1 MILLNSTDLHSLFT
15 SLLPPPDI
23 VVVFSFGRRK
33 QAHQM
38 PVGVHSYP
46 MVSVIV
52 PAYNVEDY
60 VQRALE
66 SIQRQTL
73 TDIEVLVVDDGS
85 TDRTGDIIRQLTRH
99 DLRIVDFHPQNG
111 GAPAARNLAL
121 DHARGKYVFFM
132 DADDWAEPSMLSDL
146 VDLAEN
152 NYLDLAI
159 AGFYIETYYGKSG
172 NNQAHTTELKSC
184 PSAIYPTQHE
194 FRVAA
199 ASLFDQNLLY
209 SPWNKLFVRE
219 RIERLGIRFRNT
231 FMDDFPFVLDY
242 IRDVERVG
250 VTDQAYYHFIRQR
263 EDSETTRWRPGM
275 YEKREEEHGWMLDLY
290 RHWGLEGDPV
300 SMEVV
305 QRRYVERL
313 IGCIENVCNPSCD
326 LPAAE
331 KVSLIE
337 QMITS
342 DRAQL
347 AVELAQPRSRMMRTM
362 LVPIKNKNAQL
373 AYHEGRFI
381 SFVKTHNTKMFATLK
396 SRR

>member
-1 MILLNSTDLHSLFT
+1 
-15 SLLPPPDI
+15 
-23 VVVFSFGRRK
+23 
-33 QAHQM
+33 M
-38 PVGVHSYP
+38 PLGVKSYP
-46 MVSVIV
+46 MVSVII

-60 VQRALE
+60 VRRAIE
-66 SIQRQTL
+66 SVQRQTL
-73 TDIEVLVVDDGS
+73 SDFELLVVDDGS
-85 TDRTGDIIRQLTRH
+85 TDRTGDIIRQCTRH
-99 DLRIVDFHPQNG
+99 DLRIVDYHPQNG

-132 DADDWAEPSMLSDL
+132 DADDWAEPSMLLEL
-146 VDLAEN
+146 VELAER

-159 AGFYIETYYGKSG
+159 AGFYIETYYGKGEEHS
-172 NNQAHTTELKSC
+172 TEKKSR

-199 ASLFDQNLLY
+199 AQLFDENLLY
-209 SPWNKLFVRE
+209 TPWNKLFVRE

-231 FMDDFPFVLDY
+231 FWDDFPFVLDY

-250 VTDQAYYHFIRQR
+250 VTEKAYYHFIRKR
-263 EDSETTRWRPGM
+263 EESETSRWRPDM
-275 YEKREEEHGWMLDLY
+275 YQKREEEHDWMLDLY

-313 IGCIENVCNPSCD
+313 IGCIENVCNPACD
-326 LPAAE
+326 LTTAE
-331 KVSLIE
+331 KVSLIDD
-337 QMITS
+337 MISS

-362 LVPIKNKNAQL
+362 LTPIKRKNAQL

-381 SFVKTHNTKMFATLK
+381 SFVKTHNTRVFSSLK
-396 SRR
+396 AKR